1 MVQQLSYE
9 RFIGELNIARRI
21 ALKHRQD
28 TTKVWFHRC
37 FFGPDV
43 DEKVKMYADKLG
55 LQVETGKESE
65 RVASPYSA
73 VRVAVKTP
81 MEKCSIT

>member
-1 MVQQLSYE
+1 MPQQLSYE
-9 RFIGELNIARRI
+9 RFCAELFRGRQIG
-21 ALKHRQD
+21 LKHRQD
-28 TTKVWFHRC
+28 TAKVWFHHC
-37 FFGPDV
+37 FWGPET

-73 VRVAVKTP
+73 VRVMVKTP
-81 MEKCSIT
+81 REKCSIT